1 MTATREDQLDET
13 IANCITGVRNHVLEA
28 VLAIVEH
35 EIELTGDG
43 RMVHKRIRRLYESL
57 NEKKPE
63 GSTSAPH

>member
-1 MTATREDQLDET
+1 MSATRETDIDRA
-13 IANCITGVRNHVLEA
+13 IANALVNTRNHVLEA

-57 NEKKPE
+57 NEDKPE
-63 GSTSAPH
+63 PSNGKH